1 MLSIFAD
8 TCVVLPSAAPRRV
21 TSVAVQ
27 SVASIQHTITPSHHH
42 NTLRHD
48 LKPAQPCDPLI
59 QSCDG
64 EI

>member
-27 SVASIQHTITPSHHH
+27 SVASIQHTIT
-42 NTLRHD
+42 LRHD
-48 LKPAQPCDPLI
+48 LRPSQPCDLLI